1 MLLWLRHQKLWL
13 CANQTLII
21 DVMAKFFIAY
31 FLLFFINAD
40 FKIASSAVFGKHRH
54 FKLLSQCSNLFLVVV
69 SINTLNY
76 YGIEFILHFGLE

>member
-1 MLLWLRHQKLWL
+1 
-13 CANQTLII
+13 
-21 DVMAKFFIAY
+21 MAKFFIAY